1 MAPKMLVKIIMPSEG
16 DMGLENQEGGTLL
29 LRPTYFGGECAG
41 PTVQFVDAQ
50 DPKKVVSSYRLK
62 IRNTGEL
69 RLAKAD

>member
-16 DMGLENQEGGTLL
+16 DMGLVSQEGGTLL
-29 LRPTYFGGECAG
+29 LKPTYFGGECAG
-41 PTVQFVDAQ
+41 PIVQFVDEQ
-50 DPKKVVSSYRLK
+50 DSKTVVSSYRLK